1 MRAIFAAALAVLF
14 CLSPSAQAQQAPPQG
29 KPIVAIYQM
38 DDLAE
43 TGKADMFSRMI
54 ETTIASTGKFRVIER
69 ERLGKLLGEQSR
81 ARSGLVTTNRPGRV
95 GGFEGADYLIYGS
108 ITSVSVGR
116 KANIGMSLLGGL
128 VGGRNDAA
136 PQCSNA
142 VVTLSIDIKITD
154 ADSGE
159 VKYVSRIDETQKSAA
174 VCNGTPQIDHAL
186 LFRSAADKI
195 ATALVTTIFPIQIA
209 AVQGDGTIILNYGE
223 GAVTLGK
230 TMGVFSKGQAIIDPA
245 TGERIGDDEQ
255 LIGLIQITD
264 VTARFSKATA
274 TAGFAEPPT
283 VGSIVRLATPNDI
296 NRFKQQRR
304 RR

>member
-1 MRAIFAAALAVLF
+1 MRGILAAAFAMLVCFSTQAF
-14 CLSPSAQAQQAPPQG
+14 AQQG
-29 KPIVAIYQM
+29 KPVVAIYQM
-38 DDLAE
+38 DDLAN

-54 ETTIASTGKFRVIER
+54 ETTISSTGKFRVIER
-69 ERLGKLLGEQSR
+69 ERLGKLEGEQTR
-81 ARSGLVTTNRPGRV
+81 ARAGQVTTNRPGRV

-128 VGGRNDAA
+128 VGPSSKAG

-154 ADSGE
+154 ADTGE
-159 VKYVSRIDETQKSAA
+159 VKYVTRIDETQKSAA
-174 VCNGTPQIDHAL
+174 VCDGTPQIDHAL

-195 ATALVTTIFPIQIA
+195 STALVTTIFPIQIA

-223 GAVTLGK
+223 GAVTSGRV
-230 TMGVFSKGQAIIDPA
+230 MGVFTKGEVIIDPA
-245 TGERIGDDEQ
+245 TQERIGDNEE

-264 VTARFSKATA
+264 VTPRFSKAVP
-274 TAGFAEPPT
+274 TAGFDTPPT
-283 VGSIVRLATPNDI
+283 VGAIVRPATQTDI
-296 NRFKQQRR
+296 NRFKRR
-304 RR
+304 KR